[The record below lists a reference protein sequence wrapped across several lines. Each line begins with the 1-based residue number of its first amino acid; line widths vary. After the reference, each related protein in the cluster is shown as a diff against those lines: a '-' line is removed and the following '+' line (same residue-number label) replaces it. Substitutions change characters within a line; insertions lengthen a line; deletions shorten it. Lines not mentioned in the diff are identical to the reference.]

1 MDCPNE
7 IFIISDSN
15 EKLLL
20 LLRMT
25 FQALVDKEEKAWG
38 VGTLVIVFVGLWGL
52 YRYFRFVYPC
62 LTPFELDEALKTLDG
77 VYFHAEEAHL
87 RVEIGEWDS
96 ISTNHYSLQQEASH
110 IRMQVAEGCGF
121 NPRMVPKIARWYKRS
136 KALERQIL
144 IVRERDLQKRL
155 EAEGQIYGKSPFGSP
170 P

>member
-1 MDCPNE
+1 MNTKRLCR
-7 IFIISDSN
+7 
-15 EKLLL
+15 LLL
-20 LLRMT
+20 K
-25 FQALVDKEEKAWG
+25 ALVDKEEKSWG

-62 LTPFELDEALKTLDG
+62 LTPFELDEALKTLDD

-96 ISTNHYSLQQEASH
+96 IRANHYSLQQEASH
-110 IRMQVAEGCGF
+110 IRAQVAEGSTSCGF
-121 NPRMVPKIARWYKRS
+121 NPRMMPKIARWYEKS